1 MAHPTYTPPPGL
13 SGPSYFGGNI
23 PSLNRLKTLL
33 ILSGHGTISCSGK
46 SFKLSRDYLSIPNQT
61 SGKFRVGS
69 ISSKI
74 PGCTHHELKSLL
86 RNAGTKNI
94 RIHENIFL
102 ELTHCIWHLEQK
114 SHLASFVHLY
124 RLIEHSALYLPLV
137 SIVSKGIN
145 DITFNQYKEV
155 VNNTAKADLSVLK
168 RFSQKILDQ
177 NFANSTARYSFS
189 TASHPQSAC
198 SVAKEL
204 MSLAEISN
212 SGNDF
217 VELKYQHTDRFII
230 NFRNQFFHYL
240 YNEKNI
246 SIKDIGSPEEF
257 LEACLPNFLTYF
269 SFLFREFLIA
279 EWEIWAD

>member
-1 MAHPTYTPPPGL
+1 MSNPTYTPPSGL
-13 SGPSYFGGNI
+13 SGPSYFGGKI
-23 PSLNRLKTLL
+23 PSQNRLKTLL
-33 ILSGHGTISCSGK
+33 ILSGHGTISCDGK
-46 SFKLSRDYLSIPNQT
+46 SFRLSKDYLSIPNQP
-61 SGKFRVGS
+61 SGKFRIGS
-69 ISSKI
+69 IASKI
-74 PGCTHHELKSLL
+74 PGCTRHELRSLL
-86 RNAGTKNI
+86 KNAGTKNI
-94 RIHENIFL
+94 KIHENIFL

-155 VNNTAKADLSVLK
+155 VNNTARADLSVLK
-168 RFSQKILDQ
+168 SFSQKVLDQ

-189 TASHPQSAC
+189 SSSHPRSAC
-198 SVAKEL
+198 SVAKTL
-204 MSLAEISN
+204 VDQCDISN

-217 VELKYQHTDRFII
+217 IELKYQHTDRLII
-230 NFRNQFFHYL
+230 NFRNRFFHYL

-246 SIKDIGSPEEF
+246 SIKEIGSPEDF
-257 LEACLPNFLTYF
+257 LGSCIPNFLTYF